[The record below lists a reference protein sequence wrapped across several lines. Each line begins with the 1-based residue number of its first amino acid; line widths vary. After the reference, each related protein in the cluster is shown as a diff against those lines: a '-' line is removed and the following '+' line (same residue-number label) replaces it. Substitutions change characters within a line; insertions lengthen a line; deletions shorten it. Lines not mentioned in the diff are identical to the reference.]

1 MFLLRLTSKFI
12 LEWFTDRAVN
22 VFGGLET
29 SSTPDLPYRKTSTS
43 TIKGTTTTLH
53 YLTLKNEK
61 QQAVNNQELKKNQ
74 KKQKSQK
81 EVNLSVKY

>member
-43 TIKGTTTTLH
+43 TIKGTTTLH

-61 QQAVNNQELKKNQ
+61 QQVVNNQELKKNQ